1 MRTFRGFHHP
11 DVNKAC
17 ALTIGNFDGVH
28 QGHQAMIR
36 HLLSRAKAL
45 GVPSCVLTFEPHPRN
60 YFAKRLAKPELA
72 PARVSTLRDKLA
84 ELERCGVDQCVV
96 LPFNEQLASLSPEA
110 FVQSVLIQGL
120 GAKFVLIGDD
130 FKYGAKRA
138 GDYTTLEQAGAL
150 HGFEVARMSSFEL
163 NGVRVSSSEVRAA
176 LVRGDLEQVQTL
188 LGRAYAIS
196 GHVVHGRHLGRELG
210 CRTLNVRFS
219 SGALLHCTSAA
230 QGIFVVEVEGLT
242 PQPLQ
247 AVANL
252 GVRPSLDASDV
263 NQGRVLLESHVLDWP
278 SHLGLNAGYGRV
290 VKVNLLH
297 KLHDELKY
305 ESLDALKQGIE
316 RDCEQAREWFSK
328 QKRTI

>member
-1 MRTFRGFHHP
+1 
-11 DVNKAC
+11 
-17 ALTIGNFDGVH
+17 
-28 QGHQAMIR
+28 
-36 HLLSRAKAL
+36 
-45 GVPSCVLTFEPHPRN
+45 
-60 YFAKRLAKPELA
+60 
-72 PARVSTLRDKLA
+72 
-84 ELERCGVDQCVV
+84 
-96 LPFNEQLASLSPEA
+96 
-110 FVQSVLIQGL
+110 L

-150 HGFEVARMSSFEL
+150 HGFEVARMGSFEL

-176 LVRGDLEQVQTL
+176 LARGDLEQVQIL
-188 LGRAYAIS
+188 LGRAYSIS

-219 SGALLHCTSAA
+219 SGALCACTSAA

-252 GVRPSLDASDV
+252 GTRPSLDASDV